1 MSQYNL
7 NTGDILLFS
16 GNDSCIS
23 SLIKKFTNSEV
34 THVGMIL
41 KDPDFIHPSLKG
53 YYVWESGKEDEPD
66 PQDNKTKFGV
76 QITPFEEIYQSYQ
89 EDSGNIY
96 VRKVNQP
103 NNIFTIDKLEGIHK
117 VIYDKPYDIVPKDWI
132 EGYLQKDSD
141 PQKTN
146 RFWCSALLGYIYTQ
160 CGCLN
165 KYTDWSIL
173 RPCDFSDTTKLKFN
187 ISLSNNIKIL

>member
-1 MSQYNL
+1 MNEL

-16 GNDSCIS
+16 GNDSLIS
-23 SLIKKFTNSEV
+23 SLIKRFTNSEV

-132 EGYLQKDSD
+132 EGYLQKDPD

-160 CGCLN
+160 CDCLN
-165 KYTDWSIL
+165 KDTDWSIL
-173 RPCDFSDTTKLKFN
+173 RPCDFSDTTKLKFK

>member
-1 MSQYNL
+1 MNEL

-16 GNDSCIS
+16 GNDSLIS
-23 SLIKKFTNSEV
+23 SLIKRFTNSEV

-89 EDSGNIY
+89 EENGKID
-96 VRKVNQP
+96 VRKVNP
-103 NNIFTIDKLEGIHK
+103 SNNIFTIDKLEKIHK

-160 CGCLN
+160 CDCLN
-165 KYTDWSIL
+165 KDTDWSIL
-173 RPCDFSDTTKLKFN
+173 RPCDFSDTTKLKFK